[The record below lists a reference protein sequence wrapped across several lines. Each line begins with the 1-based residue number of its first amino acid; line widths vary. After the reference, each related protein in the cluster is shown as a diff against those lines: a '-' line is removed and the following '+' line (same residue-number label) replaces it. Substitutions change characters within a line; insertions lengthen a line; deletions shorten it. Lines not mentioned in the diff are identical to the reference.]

1 MGNSQN
7 KTKGIVLDKTPVAK
21 VEDEDFEEECVE
33 EEDLD
38 EQDLEEEEQDLEEQE
53 EQDLEEE
60 EQDLEEEEQDLD
72 EDVDEDVDE
81 PVVNVVDETTEGES
95 APIDLENGTP
105 DEPVTEEQ
113 GSQENPLIKLPVPD
127 KNTSFHLLIAFI
139 NLAFS
144 RGAYTQE
151 EVEKIIECINMFT
164 V

>member
-7 KTKGIVLDKTPVAK
+7 KTKGILLDKTPAVK
-21 VEDEDFEEECVE
+21 VEEYIEDEDEDEDEDVEEEEDEDEDEDVE
-33 EEDLD
+33 EEDL
-38 EQDLEEEEQDLEEQE
+38 EQE
-53 EQDLEEE
+53 EDLE
-60 EQDLEEEEQDLD
+60 
-72 EDVDEDVDE
+72 V
-81 PVVNVVDETTEGES
+81 PVVNVVDETTDGES
-95 APIDLENGTP
+95 APNDLENGTP

>member
-21 VEDEDFEEECVE
+21 VEDEDFEEEDFEEEDVE
-33 EEDLD
+33 EEDVED
-38 EQDLEEEEQDLEEQE
+38 VEEDVE
-53 EQDLEEE
+53 
-60 EQDLEEEEQDLD
+60 
-72 EDVDEDVDE
+72 VDEDVDE
-81 PVVNVVDETTEGES
+81 QVVNVVDETTEGQS

-105 DEPVTEEQ
+105 DEPVTEDQ

>member
-21 VEDEDFEEECVE
+21 VEDEDFEEEYVE
-33 EEDLD
+33 EEEDF
-38 EQDLEEEEQDLEEQE
+38 EEEVEEDVE
-53 EQDLEEE
+53 
-60 EQDLEEEEQDLD
+60 

-81 PVVNVVDETTEGES
+81 QVVNVVDETTDGQS

-105 DEPVTEEQ
+105 DEPVTEDQ

>member
-1 MGNSQN
+1 MMGNSQN

-38 EQDLEEEEQDLEEQE
+38 EQDLEEQE

-60 EQDLEEEEQDLD
+60 EEQDL
-72 EDVDEDVDE
+72 DEDVDE

>member
-1 MGNSQN
+1 MMGNSQN

-21 VEDEDFEEECVE
+21 VEDEDFEEEYVE
-33 EEDLD
+33 EEEDF
-38 EQDLEEEEQDLEEQE
+38 EEEVEEDVE
-53 EQDLEEE
+53 
-60 EQDLEEEEQDLD
+60 

-81 PVVNVVDETTEGES
+81 QVVNVVDETTDGQS

-105 DEPVTEEQ
+105 DEPVTEDQ

>member
-7 KTKGIVLDKTPVAK
+7 KTKGIVLDKTPAVK
-21 VEDEDFEEECVE
+21 VEEEDFEEEEVEEEEDVEEE
-33 EEDLD
+33 EEDL
-38 EQDLEEEEQDLEEQE
+38 EQ
-53 EQDLEEE
+53 
-60 EQDLEEEEQDLD
+60 D
-72 EDVDEDVDE
+72 EDVEE
-81 PVVNVVDETTEGES
+81 QVVNVVDETTDGVS
-95 APIDLENGTP
+95 ATIDLENGTS